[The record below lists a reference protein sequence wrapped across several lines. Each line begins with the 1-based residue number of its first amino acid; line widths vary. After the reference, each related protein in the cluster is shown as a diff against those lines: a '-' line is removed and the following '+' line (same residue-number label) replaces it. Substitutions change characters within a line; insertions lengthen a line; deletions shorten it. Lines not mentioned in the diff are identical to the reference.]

1 MKNLTVAL
9 LGDPISHSLSPIIYP
24 RLGRAA
30 GVNVT
35 YLAYTVKKE
44 EAVHFLARLYNDG
57 VDAVNLTSPL
67 KTLFGGHNLI
77 VNALE
82 GNKVW
87 NTDAEAFRWSY
98 AKYLMG
104 KKTALIIGTGGVV
117 TGVSE
122 VLQDM
127 GLSVTVA
134 GRSMTRPGHISH
146 GVAYACIDS
155 RWNLAEGMDA
165 VIWAIPTEYEKGP
178 ALFLS
183 PDTETVFIDLN
194 YRNQEHLW
202 FFKPGAYHNGL
213 MMVIQNAVLALD
225 KINGPLDQAVR
236 DEALCLYN
244 ELQGSL

>member
-1 MKNLTVAL
+1 MMNLTIAL
-9 LGDPISHSLSPIIYP
+9 IGDPISHSLSPIIYP

-35 YLAYTVKKE
+35 YLAYTVKKDD
-44 EAVHFLARLYNDG
+44 AVHFLARLYNDG

-104 KKTALIIGTGGVV
+104 KKTAMIIGTGGVV

-134 GRSMTRPGHISH
+134 GRSTTRPAHISH
-146 GVAYACIDS
+146 GVSYVCIDS
-155 RWNLAEGMDA
+155 RWNLSEGMDV
-165 VIWAIPTEYEKGP
+165 VIWAIPTKYEEGP
-178 ALFLS
+178 ENIFIW
-183 PDTETVFIDLN
+183 PETVFIDLN
-194 YRNQEHLW
+194 YNRKPLW
-202 FFKPGAYHNGL
+202 DPRPGTYHTGL
-213 MMVIQNAVLALD
+213 MMVIQNAVLALE
-225 KINGPLDQAVR
+225 KITGPQHCHKIIE
-236 DEALCLYN
+236 EANVLYQ
-244 ELQGSL
+244 ELKRSI